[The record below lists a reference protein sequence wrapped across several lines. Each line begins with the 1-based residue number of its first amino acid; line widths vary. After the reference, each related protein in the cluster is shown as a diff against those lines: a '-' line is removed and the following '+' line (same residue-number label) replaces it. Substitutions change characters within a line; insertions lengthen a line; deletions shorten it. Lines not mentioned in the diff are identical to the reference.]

1 MHHYASIN
9 LLLTGTHSSKTTQ
22 TIQSNGLVV
31 RDHVVL
37 LAGTADR
44 SDWALVAGMMTQVP
58 VPPRVKITTS
68 EITHLRMGV

>member
-1 MHHYASIN
+1 MHHYASTS

-31 RDHVVL
+31 RDHVVV

-44 SDWALVAGMMTQVP
+44 SDWALVAGTMTQVH
-58 VPPRVKITTS
+58 VPLRVKITTS
-68 EITHLRMGV
+68 VVTHLRVGV